1 MAATTTTQTSTTI
14 QMTKQTGA
22 TSLFDLEPV
31 VTTPSN
37 IETFTSNN
45 VPSPI
50 VVGHNNISSLQPTS
64 PKAPPGTVYGAVYSG
79 VPVYECIVNDVAVMR
94 RRPDSYLNATQI
106 LKVAGLEKGKRT
118 KIIEKEVLTGEHE
131 KVQGGYGK
139 YQGTWVPY
147 ERGKELA
154 EQYGVFEILKPIL
167 EYKPP
172 RPDGL
177 ISTSTSPSISFA
189 NYTPTKDADVQA
201 QVIKEQSFIEHLD
214 KESLISE
221 SAVSGESMLNEHGE
235 KEQSAEDTG
244 FEDSSS
250 NAEKVGEF
258 EHSLGESEVEEIIVK
273 QNESVIKDHDT
284 QVREIKNHA
293 VAEDERVIPEREN
306 EKRVEQEREAMQHVI
321 GDHTSIIPQHK
332 EPKGKEPA
340 VVSTSNEGSLT
351 ISRTQI
357 QVNGSS
363 EYQKS
368 SPEESGAIL
377 LSLDLNDSDATPT
390 RNYLLTLIF
399 NDNSEQIPSPIQI
412 NSEIDFDINQSI
424 DAFGHS
430 MLHWAAALGRFQAL
444 ELLLTKGA
452 NVTRTNSA
460 GESALIRAVTWT
472 NNYEHETFP
481 VVLNLLHDTI
491 PLTDNNNR
499 TVFHHI
505 AMMTEKE
512 AHVSS
517 AEYYM
522 ECLTHWIIQN
532 AEGNLS
538 SILNHQD
545 KFGNTALIIAAKANS
560 VKLVQ
565 MLEQT
570 GASRLIENNIGLDVG
585 DFTAAAAEEMNND
598 EPTVQGSEVANN
610 SITTNGTCYN
620 SRERSREFI
629 ESLQKI
635 VDEAEEEYLEQ
646 LNSKD
651 QMIEETR
658 KEVYA
663 KHAIL
668 DQTNEKIKHYRQKER
683 EIYETESRIRYLE
696 KTLKDEQDV
705 TRKRARYDNTNGYQG
720 SRLVDTSIVELAV
733 PAKTEITLTA
743 PMITSSGM
751 STSLPKPIT
760 YAASSSSK
768 DITRPIQIITEH
780 AASTSTTDSSANE
793 SKQLQAKLAAY
804 AKEEAEIQQ
813 EIAAINRNTTD
824 IETQYKIII
833 ASCCGIEPDQ
843 VDSLLDSL
851 LLAVESDGSDVDI
864 DKMMTLMQAADQVEM
879 ES

>member
-1 MAATTTTQTSTTI
+1 MAGTTTQTSTI
-14 QMTKQTGA
+14 QVTKQTGA
-22 TSLFDLEPV
+22 TTLFDLEPV
-31 VTTPSN
+31 VPTPSN
-37 IETFTSNN
+37 IETITSNN
-45 VPSPI
+45 LPLPI
-50 VVGHNNISSLQPTS
+50 AVGHNSISTQQPTS

-118 KIIEKEVLTGEHE
+118 KIIEKEVLMGEHE

-172 RPDGL
+172 RPDVL
-177 ISTSTSPSISFA
+177 ISASTSPSISFA
-189 NYTPTKDADVQA
+189 NYAPTKENDVQS
-201 QVIKEQSFIEHLD
+201 QVFKEQSFIEHLD

-221 SAVSGESMLNEHGE
+221 SAISGESILNEHGE
-235 KEQSAEDTG
+235 KEQSTEDTG

-250 NAEKVGEF
+250 NAERVGEF
-258 EHSLGESEVEEIIVK
+258 EHSLGESEVEEIIVRK
-273 QNESVIKDHDT
+273 HESVIKKQDN
-284 QVREIKNHA
+284 QECENGNHA
-293 VAEDERVIPEREN
+293 VVEDERVIQEREN
-306 EKRVEQEREAMQHVI
+306 EKRVEHEREAAQHVI
-321 GDHTSIIPQHK
+321 DDHEDIIPQRR
-332 EPKGKEPA
+332 ESKGKEPE
-340 VVSTSNEGSLT
+340 VVSTLSEEGSLA
-351 ISRTQI
+351 ISQTQTQI
-357 QVNGSS
+357 NGSF

-368 SPEESGAIL
+368 SPEESSGIL
-377 LSLDLNDSDATPT
+377 LPLDLHDSDTPT

-399 NDNSEQIPSPIQI
+399 NDNPEQMPSPIQI

-424 DAFGHS
+424 DAYGHS
-430 MLHWAAALGRFQAL
+430 MLHWAAALGRCQAL

-452 NVTRTNSA
+452 NVNQTNSA

-472 NNYEHETFP
+472 NNYEHGTFP

-505 AMMTEKE
+505 AMMAEKE

-522 ECLTHWIIQN
+522 ECLMHWIIQN

-545 KFGNTALIIAAKANS
+545 KFGNTALIIAAKANN
-560 VKLVQ
+560 VKIVQ

-585 DFTAAAAEEMNND
+585 DFSVVAAEEMKVD
-598 EPTVQGSEVANN
+598 ESMVQGSEVASN
-610 SITTNGTCYN
+610 SITTNA
-620 SRERSREFI
+620 
-629 ESLQKI
+629 LQKI

-658 KEVYA
+658 REVYA

-668 DQTNEKIKHYRQKER
+668 DQTNEKIQYYRQKER
-683 EIYETESRIRYLE
+683 EIYEIESRIRYLE

-705 TRKRARYDNTNGYQG
+705 ARKRARYDNNTNGYQG

-751 STSLPKPIT
+751 STSLPKPVPF
-760 YAASSSSK
+760 ALSSK
-768 DITRPIQIITEH
+768 DAARPTQTITEPT
-780 AASTSTTDSSANE
+780 STSITDSSAINE
-793 SKQLQAKLAAY
+793 SKQLQAKLAAFTNG
-804 AKEEAEIQQ
+804 EAEIQQ
-813 EIAAINRNTTD
+813 EIAAINRNTAD
-824 IETQYKIII
+824 IEAKYKAII